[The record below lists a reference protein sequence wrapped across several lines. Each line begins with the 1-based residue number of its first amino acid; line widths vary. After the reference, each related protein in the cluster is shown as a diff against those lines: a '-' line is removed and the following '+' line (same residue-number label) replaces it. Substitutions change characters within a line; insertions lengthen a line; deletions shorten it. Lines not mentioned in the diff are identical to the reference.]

1 VRIAQ
6 VAPLFESVPPRFYGG
21 TERIVSYLTED
32 LVRKGHEVTLY
43 ASADSETRARLRPS
57 SARSLRLDRECK
69 DPLSHHIVML
79 ERVAQEA
86 AEFDVIHY
94 HIDYLHFPTTR
105 RTPQH
110 HLTTL
115 HGRLDLPDLVPLYRE
130 YREMPVISISDAQRR
145 PLEWANWQ
153 ATVYHGLPRDLYPFT
168 ETPGDYFAFLGRISP
183 EKGCDRA
190 IEIARRVGVP
200 LKIAAKIGEADQEYF
215 DQAIRP
221 LLREPGVEFLGE
233 IAEHDKGA
241 FLGGARALL
250 FPIDWPEP
258 FGLVMIESMACGTAV
273 LAFPR
278 GAVPE
283 ILEAGVTAHF
293 GSTVD
298 ELVEAA
304 GRLGELDR
312 RICRETFERRFSDVR
327 MSHDYERVYRR
338 IMEGAGRG

>member
-190 IEIARRVGVP
+190 IEIARRVRVP

-258 FGLVMIESMACGTAV
+258 FGLVMIESMACGTPV

>member
-1 VRIAQ
+1 MRIAQ
-6 VAPLFESVPPRFYGG
+6 VAPLYESVPPRFYGG

-32 LVRKGHEVTLY
+32 LVRRGHDVTLY
-43 ASADSETRARLRPS
+43 ASGDSETRARLRPS
-57 SARSLRLDRECK
+57 SARALRLDRECK

-153 ATVYHGLPRDLYPFT
+153 ATIYHGLPRDLYPFT

-190 IEIARRVGVP
+190 IEIARRAGMP

-215 DQAIRP
+215 EQTIRP

-233 IAEHDKGA
+233 IAERDKSA

-258 FGLVMIESMACGTAV
+258 FGLVMIESMACGTPV

-283 ILEAGVTAHF
+283 ILEAGVTAYF
-293 GSTVD
+293 GSSVD

-327 MSHDYERVYRR
+327 MSNDYELVYRR
-338 IMEGAGRG
+338 LMEANGRG